1 MLLIA
6 SVELTFLLLA
16 QIRSSLSM
24 DAHLEIFKTYLQKKV
39 AITDEQFNLIA
50 DHLKVK
56 SFEKNEM
63 ILMKGDVSSQGFFVA
78 TGLLRSYSIDSKG
91 KTHIIQFAPEQW
103 WLSERN
109 GLLFNE
115 PSDYFIDSV
124 EATKAVIM
132 TKDFMNEAA
141 KHVPCMNDLNN
152 NMLNNSIRFMQKRI
166 NMLLS
171 ATAEERYLNFI
182 TLYPNLTLRVPQWMI
197 ASYLGITPESLSRVR
212 KDLAHKHFRT

>member
-6 SVELTFLLLA
+6 SAELTFLLLA

-63 ILMKGDVSSQGFFVA
+63 ILMKGDVSSQGFFVS